1 METFNALKYALEIY
15 GLTFLVT
22 LFVVVVI
29 LGIRWASK
37 DRIKSSKASIELLV
51 KREGAAT

>member
-1 METFNALKYALEIY
+1 METFNAFKYVLEIY

-37 DRIKSSKASIELLV
+37 DRIKSSTASIELLM
-51 KREGAAT
+51 KREEAAT

>member
-1 METFNALKYALEIY
+1 MGTFNALKFVLEIY

-37 DRIKSSKASIELLV
+37 DRIKSSTVSIELLV
-51 KREGAAT
+51 KREGVAT